1 MPRPQRVVIVSDIH
15 YASAA
20 EQARDGYEQRVI
32 PHRVARSLAWAYRH
46 YIWLR
51 HPLRHNHLL
60 DRFLAAAGEAEA
72 VVGVGDYSCDSAF
85 VGVSDEAAFQSV
97 AECFGKLRG
106 AFGDRFEPTLGDHEI
121 GKGALFGGAGGLRLA
136 SYRRATGELGMRPCW
151 RRELGGHVLLG
162 VFSSLLALPVF
173 EPETLPE
180 ELPQW
185 RELRRAHLAEIDR
198 ALASLDPRQKL
209 ILFCHDPTALP
220 YLWDETALP
229 RHAPQLERTVLGHL
243 HTNLVFWQ
251 SRVLAGM
258 PEIGFLGQSV
268 RRMSRALRQ
277 ARVWRHFRP
286 KLCPALAGIE
296 LLKDGGFLSLTLA
309 ADSQPTGRWQFHP
322 IPR

>member
-1 MPRPQRVVIVSDIH
+1 MPRPQRVVILSDIH

-20 EQARDGYEQRVI
+20 EQAREGYEQRVI
-32 PHRVARSLAWAYRH
+32 RHRVVRSLAWAYRH

-51 HPLRHNHLL
+51 DPLKHSHLL
-60 DRFLAAAGEAEA
+60 DRFLAAAGEADA

-85 VGVSDEAAFQSV
+85 VGVSDDAAFQSV
-97 AECFGKLRG
+97 AECLGKLRG
-106 AFGDRFEPTLGDHEI
+106 AYGDRFEATLGDHEI
-121 GKGALFGGAGGLRLA
+121 GKGTLFGGAGGLRLA
-136 SYRRATGELGMRPCW
+136 SYHRATGELGIRPCW
-151 RRELGGHVLLG
+151 CREVGNHVLLG

-185 RELRRAHLAEIDR
+185 RELRRAHLADIDR

-251 SRVLAGM
+251 SRVMAGM

-296 LLKDGGFLSLTLA
+296 LLKDGGFLSLDLSG
-309 ADSQPTGRWQFHP
+309 DGQSPSQWQFHP